1 MIRIYG
7 IHASNYYNAAKVAM
21 LEKAIDFE
29 EINQPPGGEGDIL
42 KASPMGKIPYIE
54 TDQGYLS
61 EVNVIYDYLEDI
73 KPQPRLYPE
82 DPYARAKTKEIIR
95 TAELY
100 VDAPARPLLAFVVF
114 GQPVNQA
121 VCEQARPVIDKGLNA
136 FVQLARFA
144 PYASGPDF
152 TFADI
157 SAFFH
162 LMFLNLHTQSIYD
175 LDIGQSNPQ
184 IREYMDRVAERPSI
198 QSVVPVMEN
207 AMKDLIRS
215 MKG

>member
-1 MIRIYG
+1 MIEIYG

-21 LEKAIDFE
+21 LEKDIAFE
-29 EINQPPGGEGDIL
+29 EINRPPGMENGKPGG
-42 KASPMGKIPYIE
+42 SPIGKIPYIK

-73 KPQPRLYPE
+73 KPEPRLYPE

-114 GQPVNQA
+114 GKPVDQA
-121 VCEQARPVIDKGLNA
+121 VCEQARPAIDKGLNA
-136 FVQLARFA
+136 FVQLAKFT

-162 LMFLNLHTQSIYD
+162 LTFLNLHTKSIYD
-175 LDIGQSNPQ
+175 WDIGQTSPQ

-198 QSVVPVMEN
+198 QSVVPVMEK
-207 AMKDLIRS
+207 ALTDLINS
-215 MKG
+215 MKN